1 MATDKTHFVEHQ
13 HHLPVI
19 MYKSPEVGGDICRDP
34 TGPAA
39 VGVPHTCIRPVI
51 PDG

>member
-13 HHLPVI
+13 HHLLII
-19 MYKSPEVGGDICRDP
+19 MYNSLEVGGDIYRDP